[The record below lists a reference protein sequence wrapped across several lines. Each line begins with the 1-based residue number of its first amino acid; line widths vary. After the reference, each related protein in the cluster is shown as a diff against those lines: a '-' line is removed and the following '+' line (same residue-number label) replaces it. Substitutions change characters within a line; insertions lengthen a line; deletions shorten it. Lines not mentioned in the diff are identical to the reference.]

1 MLCSNCGKEVGSN
14 LASCPQCGTQVGS
27 SKSKENAR
35 LIQASLAKNG
45 GNLWGYFVGTIKE
58 FVHFAIDGRAR
69 RAEYW
74 GFYLFYSIIYGILS
88 TVETILVMIAGEGRL
103 GLSVAVGS
111 MLAVPCYGLA
121 IRRMHDVGKSAIY
134 AFIPIYNFILSCK
147 DSEPGENKYGP
158 NPKGC

>member
-14 LASCPQCGTQVGS
+14 QASCPQCGVQVGS

-74 GFYLFYSIIYGILS
+74 GFSLFYGIIGAILGM
-88 TVETILVMIAGEGRL
+88 VETVFVMVLGTPL
-103 GLSVAVGS
+103 GLGAFAGS
-111 MLAVPCYGLA
+111 LLAVPGYGLA
-121 IRRMHDVGKSAIY
+121 IKRMHDVGKSAIY